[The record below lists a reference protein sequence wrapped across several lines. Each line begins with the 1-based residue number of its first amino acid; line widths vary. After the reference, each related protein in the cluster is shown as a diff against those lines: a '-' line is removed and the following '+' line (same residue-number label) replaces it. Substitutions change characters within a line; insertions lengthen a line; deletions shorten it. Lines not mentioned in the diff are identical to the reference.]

1 MSIEAM
7 KQALKFCEEIG
18 DLRGPY
24 PFVNETQ
31 IVSDSRKVLKA
42 LRQAIAE
49 AEKQEPVGYVSES
62 GKGAY
67 LLVGVDLEDDTPL
80 YAAPVHASDEFK
92 EMVEKGTKAWA
103 DIPDD
108 WVADL
113 RGGIES
119 CTKVG
124 TKSGVLPTE
133 WVGLDPETMRNTTLE
148 FNRGALWA
156 ERYLKEKNT

>member
-7 KQALKFCEEIG
+7 KQALEALEEIYRTG
-18 DLRGPY
+18 D
-24 PFVNETQ
+24 TQ
-31 IVSDSRKVLKA
+31 AFDLCYAPNVIPA

-49 AEKQEPVGYVSES
+49 AEKQEPVGYVSEP
-62 GKGAY
+62 G
-67 LLVGVDLEDDTPL
+67 
-80 YAAPVHASDEFK
+80 
-92 EMVEKGTKAWA
+92 
-103 DIPDD
+103 
-108 WVADL
+108 
-113 RGGIES
+113 S

-156 ERYLKEKNT
+156 ERYLKERNA